1 MKTKRI
7 VALALAGALALGAV
21 TPAFAEEGKKVTATT
36 TKEELT
42 KKTAEAYNKVR
53 NAQKK
58 VVDDLTKKKSDLEK
72 DVQKKREADQAALTA
87 VTKKQAEIDVQNI
100 KIEAQDKKIADKQDE
115 LNKTLDAMHDEIVKL
130 GAIKNLYADK
140 FLGSDK
146 EYNDAIEARKK
157 VVAEEM
163 KNANKSDAEIN
174 DAISVPTT
182 PKTDAKIA
190 ALREARK
197 LYNDK
202 YSGLVDTAATQTHDF
217 QNLKKE
223 KGDLQ
228 AVLEKLQE
236 ELKTLTAAQ
245 KATNLAYGTA
255 KKDLEVTNDTLLKEQ
270 VVLTSIEEV
279 GKYLTDQVVKNE
291 VDPKI
296 AEMANKDEVF
306 FILYYLE
313 NVRGLKISNETLKAL
328 NLDEATIKAYEDV
341 LADEGSVAPAESSQ
355 EEESKKPDESKPNE
369 EKPGTSEETPA
380 PVVPGNKDNTA
391 TDNKDNK
398 KDNKKATKK
407 SKKAPKT
414 GDIAVLAY
422 AGTAVLAAGAY
433 VASKKR
439 K

>member
-58 VVDDLTKKKSDLEK
+58 VVDDLTKKEKALREEEVPTKRANDLK
-72 DVQKKREADQAALTA
+72 AIKA
-87 VTKKQAEIDVQNI
+87 VTEKQAEIDVKNI
-100 KIEAQDKKIADKQDE
+100 KIEEKDKEIADKQNE
-115 LNKTLDAMHDEIVKL
+115 LNKTLDKMHDEIVKL
-130 GAIKNLYADK
+130 GAIENLYADK
-140 FLGSDK
+140 FLGSEQ
-146 EYNDAIEARKK
+146 EYTDAIIARKK
-157 VVAEEM
+157 VVVAEQM
-163 KNANKSDAEIN
+163 KKGSTEAEATAYAEGANDPL
-174 DAISVPTT
+174 VV
-182 PKTDAKIA
+182 
-190 ALREARK
+190 ALRKARA
-197 LYNDK
+197 LYNASYK
-202 YSGLVDTAATQTHDF
+202 NLVVTAETQSHAL
-217 QNLKKE
+217 QGLKKA
-223 KGDLQ
+223 KADLQ
-228 AVLEKLQE
+228 AELEKLQE

-255 KKDLEVTNDTLLKEQ
+255 KKDLEVTNETLLKEQ
-270 VVLTSIEEV
+270 VVLKRIVEV
-279 GKYLTDQVVKNE
+279 GKYLTDQAVKNE

-313 NVRGLKISNETLKAL
+313 NVRGLKISAETLKAL

-398 KDNKKATKK
+398 DNKKDNKK